1 MQHCGLTFS
10 TDCVKRSLS
19 GGFWQEKA
27 MLCYLLWGNISCVV
41 APALELLLSCIDPCL
56 DGYSCGLAVSPSNL
70 LLLEVVGVGVN
81 WKGET

>member
-1 MQHCGLTFS
+1 
-10 TDCVKRSLS
+10 
-19 GGFWQEKA
+19 